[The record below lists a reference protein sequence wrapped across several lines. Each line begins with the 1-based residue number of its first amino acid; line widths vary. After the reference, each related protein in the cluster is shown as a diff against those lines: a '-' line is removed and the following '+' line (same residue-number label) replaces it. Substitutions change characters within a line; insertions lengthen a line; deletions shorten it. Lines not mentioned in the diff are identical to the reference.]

1 MRFSQRIP
9 VVVIAV
15 FALVLTSTYT
25 LTPPHS
31 PQTIIDHVGRSVP
44 IPHRIEKVYAT
55 SQSGSL
61 LIYALNPAL
70 LLGWNTA
77 FTRNG
82 LHLGQ
87 QGGRASG
94 PRYMG
99 PIIPNCRS
107 DQWPYYTQISS
118 ST

>member
-9 VVVIAV
+9 VVIIAV
-15 FALVLTSTYT
+15 AALVLINTHH

-31 PQTIIDHVGRSVP
+31 PQIITDHVGRSIL

-61 LIYALNPAL
+61 LIYALDPNL

-77 FTRNG
+77 
-82 LHLGQ
+82 L
-87 QGGRASG
+87 S
-94 PRYMG
+94 PRW
-99 PIIPNCRS
+99 NS
-107 DQWPYYTQISS
+107 F
-118 ST
+118 